1 MPSEITA
8 FIQSQFQTQT
18 PQGTNTSSNNHED
31 SQPGLFDSFMS
42 EYISG
47 EENTADTNAV
57 VNTNTDNQEN
67 TTQLIT
73 FKGTNSFSQS
83 VIDILAGFNDNQEFQ
98 DISARIN
105 DIIGRLKDSGEDIHD
120 DVQGI
125 ISRIKSVIS
134 EKISALNSEL
144 PDDIDGLISRIL
156 NDASIPEDTKQEI
169 INAVDD
175 LVKSIRDSKLANE
188 NIKSLA
194 SKISDVI
201 HEHLNTHKGTSS
213 VHDNVEDNDDTE
225 DENADNDNAEVRAA
239 SFNVQGA
246 SVIPAD
252 SVRSD
257 TVNES
262 ESRSQPEI
270 TTQNHSSQQTIQT
283 QTLPNES
290 RPITQKVNMK
300 TQTEHEAEF
309 ESESESESAT
319 EETKHESNSSNFNEH
334 LERSD
339 NENNTSNQNQNQ
351 NPLEQSQSN
360 NPSGH
365 EENSHEHEQT
375 RRTRNDSRRTSS
387 SVTSSRTQNELTET
401 NSRRTE
407 SHNTF
412 QSFFEGV
419 LSSRRNSSRTSSA
432 MPLNLQTASYRFNES
447 QTLRDGMTNII
458 RFIRADGVQ
467 KANVVIDPPALGRIS
482 VELSSTS
489 SGVEASIKV
498 ASEQIRQLVQDQ
510 LSELRMNL
518 SQQGVQVAEFTVD
531 VQQDNSGNSNH
542 QSGHYGNEQRAFAIS
557 EADDETEEFRIDL
570 EEGLLYWVA

>member
-1 MPSEITA
+1 MPSEIAA

-169 INAVDD
+169 ISAVDD
-175 LVKSIRDSKLANE
+175 LVKSIRDSELADE

-225 DENADNDNAEVRAA
+225 DENADNDNAEVRTA

-246 SVIPAD
+246 SVIPID

-257 TVNES
+257 TVS
-262 ESRSQPEI
+262 ESSQPEI
-270 TTQNHSSQQTIQT
+270 TEQNHSSQQTLQT
-283 QTLPNES
+283 QLLSNES

-300 TQTEHEAEF
+300 PQNEHEAE
-309 ESESESESAT
+309 SATETET

-334 LERSD
+334 LEHAD
-339 NENNTSNQNQNQ
+339 NENSTSNHNQ
-351 NPLEQSQSN
+351 NPQEQSQSN

-365 EENSHEHEQT
+365 EENSPEHEQT

-387 SVTSSRTQNELTET
+387 SGTSSRTQNELTET

-432 MPLNLQTASYRFNES
+432 TPLNLQTASYRLNES

>member
-8 FIQSQFQTQT
+8 FIQSQLQTQT
-18 PQGTNTSSNNHED
+18 PKGNNTSSANHEA
-31 SQPGLFDSFMS
+31 SQPGLFDSFMT
-42 EYISG
+42 EYVSG
-47 EENTADTNAV
+47 EENTADPNAI
-57 VNTNTDNQEN
+57 VNTGAGNHEN
-67 TTQLIT
+67 TAQLIT
-73 FKGTNSFSQS
+73 FKGNNSFSQS
-83 VIDILAGFNDNQEFQ
+83 VIDILAELNDSHEFQ
-98 DISARIN
+98 DISAKVN
-105 DIIGRLKDSGEDIHD
+105 DIIGRLKDSGKDIHD

-125 ISRIKSVIS
+125 ISRIKAVIS
-134 EKISALNSEL
+134 EKISALNSEF

-156 NDASIPEDTKQEI
+156 NDASIPEDTRQEI

-175 LVKSIRDSKLANE
+175 LVKSIRDSELADE

-194 SKISDVI
+194 AKISDVI
-201 HEHLNTHKGTSS
+201 HEHLNTHKGMSS
-213 VHDNVEDNDDTE
+213 LHDNIDDTE
-225 DENADNDNAEVRAA
+225 DENADNDNAEVRTA
-239 SFNVQGA
+239 SFNVSGA
-246 SVIPAD
+246 CVIPID

-270 TTQNHSSQQTIQT
+270 TAQNHSSQQTVQT

-290 RPITQKVNMK
+290 RPITQKLNMK
-300 TQTEHEAEF
+300 PQNEHEAE
-309 ESESESESAT
+309 SET

-334 LERSD
+334 LEHAD
-339 NENNTSNQNQNQ
+339 NENNTSNQNQNPQ
-351 NPLEQSQSN
+351 EQSQSN

-365 EENSHEHEQT
+365 EDDSHEHEQT
-375 RRTRNDSRRTSS
+375 QRTRNDSRRTSS
-387 SVTSSRTQNELTET
+387 SGTSSRTQNERTET

-419 LSSRRNSSRTSSA
+419 LSSRRNASRTSA
-432 MPLNLQTASYRFNES
+432 TPLNLQTASYSLSHS

-542 QSGHYGNEQRAFAIS
+542 QGSHYGNEQRAFAIS

>member
-175 LVKSIRDSKLANE
+175 LVKSIMDSELADE

-225 DENADNDNAEVRAA
+225 DENADNDNAEVRTA
-239 SFNVQGA
+239 SFNAPGA
-246 SVIPAD
+246 YVTPAD

-257 TVNES
+257 TVS
-262 ESRSQPEI
+262 ESSQPEI
-270 TTQNHSSQQTIQT
+270 ITQNHSSQQTLQT

-290 RPITQKVNMK
+290 RTITQKVNMK
-300 TQTEHEAEF
+300 PQNEHEADF
-309 ESESESESAT
+309 ESESVT
-319 EETKHESNSSNFNEH
+319 EETNHESNSSNFNEH

-339 NENNTSNQNQNQ
+339 NENSTSNQNQNQ
-351 NPLEQSQSN
+351 NPQEQSQSN

-365 EENSHEHEQT
+365 EENSPEHEQT

-432 MPLNLQTASYRFNES
+432 TPLNLQTASYRLNES